1 MQYIIS
7 KVVFSDFI
15 TKYVPYR
22 GNLAK
27 RKTLDSLDK
36 SETESEDR
44 LLNQTINLLITER
57 KNDGV
62 EHGNLLAMAHLYD
75 LVLYALNACGV
86 LQYTRAILYQ

>member
-22 GNLAK
+22 GNLAEG
-27 RKTLDSLDK
+27 KTLNSLDK

-44 LLNQTINLLITER
+44 LLNQTINLLITEQ
-57 KNDGV
+57 KNAGV
-62 EHGNLLAMAHLYD
+62 EHGNPLAMTT
-75 LVLYALNACGV
+75 GSF
-86 LQYTRAILYQ
+86 I